1 MDHSFRGN
9 HFRSML
15 CNRICYEQGVRF
27 SKIREALSERQRSGL
42 DAYIAACEEL
52 EHALIPISYCLEAE
66 EQTQ

>member
-1 MDHSFRGN
+1 
-9 HFRSML
+9 ML
-15 CNRICYEQGVRF
+15 PCGCREQGDRF